1 MSDDVIR
8 MQQEAANRVARMQE
22 QSRRLVADHPPPLYG
37 GRRESAP
44 QAAAPSQEERRTA
57 ASLEQRRRETEQAK
71 VSPSPA
77 KSRKEDKG
85 LAGLFGGDQEQL
97 LLLMLAVLLVKTPV
111 GHTPYGPQGFS
122 STEGEEDQQGM
133 ENRREK
139 SCAVRRRPSSSSG
152 MALAT
157 RAGGR
162 AP

>member
-85 LAGLFGGDQEQL
+85 LAGLFCGDQEQL
-97 LLLMLAVLLVKTPV
+97 LLLMLAVLLVKNGANIELIV
-111 GHTPYGPQGFS
+111 
-122 STEGEEDQQGM
+122 
-133 ENRREK
+133 
-139 SCAVRRRPSSSSG
+139 
-152 MALAT
+152 ALLYLAM
-157 RAGGR
+157 
-162 AP
+162 